1 MKTLFY
7 ALILSWILPISLG
20 NASEQDRTAF
30 FLPEIDAFSQWDKE
44 NSFPKRAVL
53 FVGSSS
59 INYWPSAEAFP
70 EVPIINRGFGGSI
83 STDILYFYDRV
94 IAKYRPRTVV
104 IYVGDNDIALGLTSE
119 KTSDTLKIL
128 IQKIAHDFPKTRIIY
143 LPIKPSLL
151 RWDMW
156 PDMKKVNENIAN
168 YAKKS
173 KHVFYIYSATPL
185 LGADGMPDKKYFVDD
200 GLHLNEA
207 GYRIWN
213 KLLEPYLK

>member
-104 IYVGDNDIALGLTSE
+104 IYVGDNDIALGLTAE

-156 PDMKKVNENIAN
+156 PDMKI
-168 YAKKS
+168 S
-173 KHVFYIYSATPL
+173 LI
-185 LGADGMPDKKYFVDD
+185 MPKRASMFFILIVQ
-200 GLHLNEA
+200 HHC
-207 GYRIWN
+207 
-213 KLLEPYLK
+213 LEPMGCLTKSILLTMDYTSMRQVIEFGINYWNPI